1 MNYIKSI
8 FFIIVIFI
16 KTGNV
21 LSKEN
26 IFDVNNVEIIK
37 NLNFTN
43 QELANQAIKKGF
55 EKLKEKILLEQD
67 LNKLDN
73 ISPSQLTNLVKYY
86 QVINDENENNDEN
99 KIIFNIF
106 FDKEKLHN
114 LFFEK
119 NIFYSEISDKEVFLL
134 PVIMIKDQ
142 VFVYNNNLF
151 YEKWNEIYNGTLIE
165 FIIPIENIEVL
176 QKINLK
182 KDNILDISLK
192 NLFPEY
198 EKNNL
203 AFVIIDYSN
212 QQNVKIYLKTNILG
226 KSFNKNLNIKNKD
239 LNLTQLT
246 EKIVLGVSK
255 ELINL
260 VKSKNL
266 IDVRTP
272 SFINTKLLIN
282 RKSNLVEL
290 NKRLEKIDS
299 IENIFVQEFNN
310 EYVLLKIK
318 YLGKLEKIMS
328 LLKQEKVI
336 LKLINDQWSLQ
347 II

>member
-119 NIFYSEISDKEVFLL
+119 NIFYSEIFDKEVFLL

>member
-1 MNYIKSI
+1 MNYIKSV

>member
-1 MNYIKSI
+1 MNHIKSI

>member
-182 KDNILDISLK
+182 KDNILDLSLK

-299 IENIFVQEFNN
+299 IENIFVQEFNS